1 MRIRFARNLWL
12 MRNGDY
18 LPLLCQLFHYGTYLL
33 CRFPTNARIDLIK
46 NQQSKTGAT
55 ILKLNDASM
64 EDVQKKMLGKASNLK

>member
-1 MRIRFARNLWL
+1 M
-12 MRNGDY
+12 
-18 LPLLCQLFHYGTYLL
+18 PKLLTYIGKL
-33 CRFPTNARIDLIK
+33 NLIK